1 MVMLTQ
7 HQTSGF
13 RKILDQR
20 FLDERARVHQT
31 LLQSDRQSYAELA
44 GQVHDSEDAALA
56 DLPVDASLADIDRH
70 IEEIRAI
77 DAALLRIANG
87 SYGRCSRCGEAID
100 VLRPQAAP
108 TAQRCVPCQTSH
120 ENRGRTVHSTSL

>member
-1 MVMLTQ
+1 MLTQ
-7 HQTSGF
+7 HQINEF
-13 RKILDQR
+13 RKILERR
-20 FLDERARVHQT
+20 FLDERARIHQS
-31 LLQSDRQSYAELA
+31 LLQSDQQSYAELA

-56 DLPVDASLADIDRH
+56 DLLVDVSLADIDRQV
-70 IEEIRAI
+70 EEIRAI

-100 VLRPQAAP
+100 VLRLQAAP

-120 ENRGRTVHSTSL
+120 ENRDRTLHSTSL